1 MDQNELLQNY
11 TLLSSLK
18 NNINKSHHYTHEKY
32 VEEYHQILDGM
43 EKSGI
48 NLEKFKI
55 PEKELKNMMSSFNY
69 ITGQKTYRN
78 YKEIETSFFL
88 TKLEALL
95 NYFSLISQ
103 SPKPQIG
110 FNDN

>member
-1 MDQNELLQNY
+1 M
-11 TLLSSLK
+11 SSL
-18 NNINKSHHYTHEKY
+18 
-32 VEEYHQILDGM
+32 
-43 EKSGI
+43 
-48 NLEKFKI
+48 
-55 PEKELKNMMSSFNY
+55 NY
-69 ITGQKTYRN
+69 MTGQKTYRN